1 MITIFSDSPRILNYS
16 KDSKSKLVWLI
27 CAHISWLQH
36 LLQIQESSILDKEF
50 TVMIYKDCTNIK
62 LTCTHNISKLKKI
75 LKIQKCYRLRKNLRM
90 PEIWIHREIE
100 ITFTISSGLKHG
112 QGVLHCDLQ
121 SFLYNMVDMHNLTRN
136 IQEVMTFTKWLT
148 DKQIQQKR
156 AVWNLGYI
164 AIFGPL
170 EQLYTQLQNLCKFSH
185 M

>member
-1 MITIFSDSPRILNYS
+1 
-16 KDSKSKLVWLI
+16 
-27 CAHISWLQH
+27 
-36 LLQIQESSILDKEF
+36 
-50 TVMIYKDCTNIK
+50 
-62 LTCTHNISKLKKI
+62 
-75 LKIQKCYRLRKNLRM
+75 
-90 PEIWIHREIE
+90 
-100 ITFTISSGLKHG
+100 
-112 QGVLHCDLQ
+112 
-121 SFLYNMVDMHNLTRN
+121 MVDMHNLTRN